1 MMRTPSARR
10 VSRTLNSACAAW
22 GALCR
27 SVALGRGTTLHAWG
41 QLPIGRGGQTRRR
54 WGGQCLKDALGK
66 SAVLMALAAALL
78 MAAATAQADDA
89 VYRAFGGA
97 DGIQR
102 VVNDFVADVHA
113 DPRTRPYFAKASDK
127 RLRIMLAKQFCSV
140 TGGPCVYDG
149 SSMKA
154 VHSNLK
160 IDRAAFNA
168 VVEVLQGA
176 MDKHHVPFQ
185 AQNQLLAKLAPMY
198 RDIETR

>member
-1 MMRTPSARR
+1 MARGIFSFFATGPDIP
-10 VSRTLNSACAAW
+10 V
-22 GALCR
+22 
-27 SVALGRGTTLHAWG
+27 
-41 QLPIGRGGQTRRR
+41 
-54 WGGQCLKDALGK
+54 
-66 SAVLMALAAALL
+66 MADQGVIDRL
-78 MAAATAQADDA
+78 
-89 VYRAFGGA
+89 YR
-97 DGIQR
+97 Q
-102 VVNDFVADVHA
+102 N
-113 DPRTRPYFAKASDK
+113 

-176 MDKHHVPFQ
+176 MEKHGVPFR

>member
-1 MMRTPSARR
+1 M
-10 VSRTLNSACAAW
+10 
-22 GALCR
+22 
-27 SVALGRGTTLHAWG
+27 GTTLARWIAGGLNAVGAAWRSCDRPRMTCD
-41 QLPIGRGGQTRRR
+41 LRNSVTVV
-54 WGGQCLKDALGK
+54 
-66 SAVLMALAAALL
+66 AVACTLL
-78 MAAATAQADDA
+78 MVTAPAHADDA

-102 VVNDFVADVHA
+102 VVNDFVADVHV
-113 DPRTRPYFAKASDK
+113 DPRTQAYFAKASDK
-127 RLRIMLAKQFCSV
+127 RLRVMLAKQFCSV
-140 TGGPCVYDG
+140 AGGPCTYDG

-176 MDKHHVPFQ
+176 MEKNGVPFR